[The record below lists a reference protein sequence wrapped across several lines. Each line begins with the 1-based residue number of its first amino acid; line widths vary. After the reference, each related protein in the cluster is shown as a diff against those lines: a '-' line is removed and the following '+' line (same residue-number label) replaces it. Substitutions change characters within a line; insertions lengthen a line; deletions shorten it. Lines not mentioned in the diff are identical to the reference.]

1 MPSCPDP
8 SRRDGFTAMPRPKW
22 RFIKAEFDCCDNA
35 VAPFECPLRMQA
47 TAPLTDAN
55 GRFRGS
61 LPSNPTLRERYF
73 AGK

>member
-22 RFIKAEFDCCDNA
+22 RFIKAEFDRSDNA
-35 VAPFECPLRMQA
+35 VAASGGLLRMRA
-47 TAPLTDAN
+47 SAPHTEAN

-73 AGK
+73 VSK

>member
-1 MPSCPDP
+1 M
-8 SRRDGFTAMPRPKW
+8 AMPRPKW

-35 VAPFECPLRMQA
+35 AALFACPLRMQA
-47 TAPLTDAN
+47 TAPLADAN

>member
-1 MPSCPDP
+1 MPSRSDP
-8 SRRDGFTAMPRPKW
+8 SRRDGFTAMPGPKW
-22 RFIKAEFDCCDNA
+22 RFIKAEFDYCDDA
-35 VAPFECPLRMQA
+35 AALFERRLRMRA

-73 AGK
+73 TGK